1 MVQPAASAREV
12 SATRACEWPAWIHA
26 FAWGALLLL
35 TVVLVGISQNGQGRK
50 VWEGWRE
57 SRELRRPAYAE
68 RVHVNEVFRTRA
80 NTWSN
85 LAYVL
90 VGFYGI
96 ALVWHDRRNQS
107 PRGTGYLAQTPALSL
122 TFGLACCY
130 LGLGSGLFHASL
142 TRFGQQLDV
151 AAMYAPL
158 LTLIALN
165 VGRWV
170 PRLKFGRRP
179 PSLPTWPILVALVAV
194 ASSLLFLYKWS
205 MSSMNVLG
213 TLIAT
218 IGLFALLDRFRSSR
232 KLDARW
238 LAWSCAALIAA
249 VVCRQLDIAGRFSGP
264 DAWLQGHA
272 LWHVLTSL
280 SLGCMYLYYRS
291 EVTTAPDHAVTEQQL
306 GSFD

>member
-1 MVQPAASAREV
+1 MVEPAASAREV
-12 SATRACEWPAWIHA
+12 AATRACEWPAWIHA

-35 TVVLVGISQNGQGRK
+35 TVVLVGISQSGRGRN

-57 SRELRRPAYAE
+57 SHELRRPAYAE
-68 RVHVNEVFRTRA
+68 RVYVNEVFRTRA

-96 ALVWHDRRNQS
+96 ALAWHDLRHPA
-107 PRGTGYLAQTPALSL
+107 PRGAGYLARTPSLSL
-122 TFGLACCY
+122 TFGLAGCY
-130 LGLGSGLFHASL
+130 LGLGSGFFHASM

-170 PRLKFGRRP
+170 PRLKFGHRP
-179 PSLPTWPILVALVAV
+179 LILPTWPILVALVAV

-213 TLIAT
+213 TLIAAL
-218 IGLFALLDRFRSSR
+218 GVFALLDRFRSSR

-238 LAWSCAALIAA
+238 LAWSGAALVAA
-249 VVCRQLDIAGRFSGP
+249 VICRQLDIAGRFSGP

-272 LWHVLTSL
+272 LWHVITSL

-291 EVTTAPDHAVTEQQL
+291 EVTTASVHAVTGKQL